1 MTSSITKRLKQIT
14 GALALMLSAPYAF
27 AAAPSNLDLATTLGS
42 LVLVIGV
49 ILLLAWLLKRM
60 QVPALGQQKGLR
72 IVSQLPVGT
81 KERIAVVQV
90 GEEQFLVGITSQS
103 IQILAKLEKPL
114 KEEELATNAFASQ
127 FSQLIKKNDKGNPI
141 RLLFST
147 LVLLVGVLFSLF
159 SFAEAEESP
168 LPANLAEGSSVTVQ
182 AMQSDT
188 GSSRSMSVGNGA
200 GIPAFTMTT
209 NPDGSED
216 YSVTLQIL
224 ALMTMLGFLPAMVIL
239 MTSFTRIVVVMSI
252 LRQAMGLQQTP
263 SNQVIIGIALFLT
276 FFVMSPVLNEINDTA
291 IQPYLNE
298 QVTAR
303 EAFDAAQVPMKAFML
318 KQTRIKDL
326 ETFVNMSGE
335 QVTNPEDVS
344 MAVLIPAFITSELKT
359 AFQIGF
365 MLFLPFLIID
375 LVVASVLMAMGMMM
389 LSPMIV
395 SLPFKLML
403 FVLVDG
409 WNLILSTL
417 AGSFAL

>member
-1 MTSSITKRLKQIT
+1 MNSKHFFPSLWLTLW
-14 GALALMLSAPYAF
+14 LLMLSLLSP
-27 AAAPSNLDLATTLGS
+27 LA
-42 LVLVIGV
+42 
-49 ILLLAWLLKRM
+49 LA
-60 QVPALGQQKGLR
+60 Q
-72 IVSQLPVGT
+72 
-81 KERIAVVQV
+81 
-90 GEEQFLVGITSQS
+90 
-103 IQILAKLEKPL
+103 
-114 KEEELATNAFASQ
+114 
-127 FSQLIKKNDKGNPI
+127 
-141 RLLFST
+141 
-147 LVLLVGVLFSLF
+147 
-159 SFAEAEESP
+159 AEETLLSD
-168 LPANLAEGSSVTVQ
+168 NLAAGSSVTLSE
-182 AMQSDT
+182 MKN
-188 GSSRSMSVGNGA
+188 GSAQSRSMSVGQGG

-276 FFVMSPVLNEINDTA
+276 FFIMSPVINEVNEQA
-291 IQPYLNE
+291 VQPYLNE
-298 QVTAR
+298 QLTAR
-303 EAFDAAQVPMKAFML
+303 QAFDVAQGPIKAFML
-318 KQTRIKDL
+318 KQTRVKDL

-335 QVTNPEDVS
+335 QVANPEDVS

-409 WNLILSTL
+409 WNLILTTL

>member
-1 MTSSITKRLKQIT
+1 MTNWIRLLLVCLFMVVAPLSS
-14 GALALMLSAPYAF
+14 AAEEELSSSVPTN
-27 AAAPSNLDLATTLGS
+27 AAPS
-42 LVLVIGV
+42 
-49 ILLLAWLLKRM
+49 
-60 QVPALGQQKGLR
+60 
-72 IVSQLPVGT
+72 
-81 KERIAVVQV
+81 
-90 GEEQFLVGITSQS
+90 
-103 IQILAKLEKPL
+103 
-114 KEEELATNAFASQ
+114 
-127 FSQLIKKNDKGNPI
+127 
-141 RLLFST
+141 
-147 LVLLVGVLFSLF
+147 
-159 SFAEAEESP
+159 
-168 LPANLAEGSSVTVQ
+168 SSVTVSEMRNDQ
-182 AMQSDT
+182 GTAGVSTSSAFGT
-188 GSSRSMSVGNGA
+188 GP

-216 YSVTLQIL
+216 YSVNLQIL

-263 SNQVIIGIALFLT
+263 SNQVIIGIAIFLT
-276 FFVMSPVLNEINDTA
+276 FFIMSPVLNQVNEQA

-298 QVTAR
+298 QISAKQ
-303 EAFDAAQVPMKAFML
+303 AFDQAQGPMKDFML
-318 KQTRIKDL
+318 KQTRVKDL
-326 ETFVNMSGE
+326 ETFVEMSGSTA
-335 QVTNPEDVS
+335 QNPEDVS

-375 LVVASVLMAMGMMM
+375 LVVASILMAMGMMM

>member
-1 MTSSITKRLKQIT
+1 MLSLLSPF
-14 GALALMLSAPYAF
+14 ALA
-27 AAAPSNLDLATTLGS
+27 
-42 LVLVIGV
+42 
-49 ILLLAWLLKRM
+49 
-60 QVPALGQQKGLR
+60 Q
-72 IVSQLPVGT
+72 
-81 KERIAVVQV
+81 
-90 GEEQFLVGITSQS
+90 
-103 IQILAKLEKPL
+103 
-114 KEEELATNAFASQ
+114 
-127 FSQLIKKNDKGNPI
+127 
-141 RLLFST
+141 
-147 LVLLVGVLFSLF
+147 
-159 SFAEAEESP
+159 AEETS
-168 LPANLAEGSSVTVQ
+168 LPDNLAAGSSVTLSE
-182 AMQSDT
+182 MKN
-188 GSSRSMSVGNGA
+188 GSAQSRSMSVGQGG

-276 FFVMSPVLNEINDTA
+276 FFIMSPVINEVNEQA
-291 IQPYLNE
+291 VQPYLNE
-298 QVTAR
+298 QLTAR
-303 EAFDAAQVPMKAFML
+303 QAFDIAQGPIKAFML
-318 KQTRIKDL
+318 KQTRVKDL

-335 QVTNPEDVS
+335 QVANPEDVS

-409 WNLILSTL
+409 WNLILTTL

>member
-1 MTSSITKRLKQIT
+1 
-14 GALALMLSAPYAF
+14 ML
-27 AAAPSNLDLATTLGS
+27 
-42 LVLVIGV
+42 
-49 ILLLAWLLKRM
+49 
-60 QVPALGQQKGLR
+60 
-72 IVSQLPVGT
+72 
-81 KERIAVVQV
+81 
-90 GEEQFLVGITSQS
+90 
-103 IQILAKLEKPL
+103 
-114 KEEELATNAFASQ
+114 
-127 FSQLIKKNDKGNPI
+127 LI
-141 RLLFST
+141 
-147 LVLLVGVLFSLF
+147 GVLFSSL
-159 SFAEAEESP
+159 SFAQAEESP
-168 LPANLAEGSSVTVQ
+168 LPANLAQGDSVTVK
-182 AMQSDT
+182 AMESES
-188 GSSRSMSVGNGA
+188 GSSRSMSVGNGG

-209 NPDGSED
+209 NADGSED

-276 FFVMSPVLNEINDTA
+276 FFIMSPVLNEINDQA
-291 IQPYLNE
+291 VQPYLNE

-303 EAFDAAQVPMKAFML
+303 EAFDAAQAPMKAFML

-326 ETFVNMSGE
+326 ETFVTMSGE
-335 QVTNPEDVS
+335 EVTNPEDVS

>member
-1 MTSSITKRLKQIT
+1 MTNLMRLIFIC
-14 GALALMLSAPYAF
+14 LMLFITPLSWAEDNGATPVLNT
-27 AAAPSNLDLATTLGS
+27 AALDSG
-42 LVLVIGV
+42 
-49 ILLLAWLLKRM
+49 
-60 QVPALGQQKGLR
+60 
-72 IVSQLPVGT
+72 
-81 KERIAVVQV
+81 
-90 GEEQFLVGITSQS
+90 
-103 IQILAKLEKPL
+103 
-114 KEEELATNAFASQ
+114 
-127 FSQLIKKNDKGNPI
+127 
-141 RLLFST
+141 
-147 LVLLVGVLFSLF
+147 
-159 SFAEAEESP
+159 
-168 LPANLAEGSSVTVQ
+168 VTVT
-182 AMQSDT
+182 AMQNDRGAAGSATSNSYGT
-188 GSSRSMSVGNGA
+188 GP
-200 GIPAFTMTT
+200 GIPAFTMKT

-216 YSVTLQIL
+216 YSINLQIL

-263 SNQVIIGIALFLT
+263 SNQVIIGIAIFLT
-276 FFVMSPVLNEINDTA
+276 FFIMSPVLNQVNEQA

-298 QVTAR
+298 QITAK
-303 EAFDAAQVPMKAFML
+303 EAFDQAQGPMKSFML
-318 KQTRIKDL
+318 KQTRVKDL
-326 ETFVNMSGE
+326 ETFVEMSGSTA
-335 QVTNPEDVS
+335 QNPEDVS

-375 LVVASVLMAMGMMM
+375 LVVASILMAMGMMM

>member
-1 MTSSITKRLKQIT
+1 MST
-14 GALALMLSAPYAF
+14 A
-27 AAAPSNLDLATTLGS
+27 
-42 LVLVIGV
+42 VL
-49 ILLLAWLLKRM
+49 
-60 QVPALGQQKGLR
+60 
-72 IVSQLPVGT
+72 
-81 KERIAVVQV
+81 
-90 GEEQFLVGITSQS
+90 
-103 IQILAKLEKPL
+103 
-114 KEEELATNAFASQ
+114 
-127 FSQLIKKNDKGNPI
+127 
-141 RLLFST
+141 
-147 LVLLVGVLFSLF
+147 LVLL
-159 SFAEAEESP
+159 SFAA
-168 LPANLAEGSSVTVQ
+168 LAEPALPEALAQGDSVTVS
-182 AMQSDT
+182 AMESDNQRIT
-188 GSSRSMSVGNGA
+188 SMEVGS

-209 NPDGSED
+209 NADGSED

-263 SNQVIIGIALFLT
+263 SNQVIIGISLFLT
-276 FFVMSPVLNEINDTA
+276 FFVMSPVLNQINEQA

-298 QVTAR
+298 QLTAR
-303 EAFDAAQVPMKAFML
+303 QAFDAAEIPMRTFML

-326 ETFVNMSGE
+326 ETFVAMSGQE
-335 QVTNPEDVS
+335 VDSPEAVS

-417 AGSFAL
+417 AASFAV